1 ASSISR
7 FFINRKRLHSKIGY
21 KAPVTFENEFH
32 AYS

>member
-1 ASSISR
+1 FEYIEV
-7 FFINRKRLHSKIGY
+7 FYNRKRLHSKIGY